1 MSLALA
7 TKHLDK
13 NMAVNLGSFYTPQSL
28 VTKAY
33 GLMQK
38 HINDLD
44 SYIFLDTSCGYG
56 DFFTQNFRYIGAD
69 IDKIALQKAQNAT
82 KIIHT
87 NSLIGVCR
95 EKFEIKH
102 DDKLIIIGNPPY
114 NDKTSQLQARIKKA
128 MFECDEL
135 LKSRDLGISFLRSY
149 ALLEGEFVCVL
160 HPLSYLIKKTNFEA
174 LRDFKAQYRLIDS
187 LIVSSQFFTPNSN
200 AFFPII
206 IALYQ
211 KNAKGMDYDFIQNY
225 RFKTIEGQSF
235 CLNDFDFI
243 ANYVSKYPNPNDKRN
258 AVAYFYTLRDI
269 NALKRNQT
277 FMQGQSA
284 NAIKVFSENLKYYIY
299 IHFFKAY
306 CRNLPYFLGNLD
318 IFIDNESF
326 LKIEDEFLAWF
337 YKKPFDEFK
346 IQCYFNA
353 LFGRFGVNK

>member
-28 VTKAY
+28 VAKAY

-38 HINDLD
+38 HISHLD
-44 SYIFLDTSCGYG
+44 KYTFLDTSCGYG
-56 DFFTQNFRYIGAD
+56 DFFTQDFRYIGAD
-69 IDKIALQKAQNAT
+69 IDKVALSKAQNAT

-87 NSLIGVCR
+87 NSLISVCR
-95 EKFEIKH
+95 DKFGIER
-102 DDKLIIIGNPPY
+102 DEKLIIIGNPPY
-114 NDKTSQLQARIKKA
+114 NDKTSQLQAHIKKA
-128 MFECDEL
+128 MFECDDA

-149 ALLEGEFVCVL
+149 ALLDAEFVCVL

-174 LRDFKAQYRLIDS
+174 LRGFKAQYRLIDS
-187 LIVSSQFFTPNSN
+187 LIVSSQFFTPNSS

-211 KNAKGMDYDFIQNY
+211 KNANGMDYEFIQNY
-225 RFKTIEGQSF
+225 HFKTIEGQSF

-243 ANYVSKYPNPNDKRN
+243 ANYVSKYPNPNDKRD

-277 FMQGQSA
+277 FMQRQNA
-284 NAIKVFSENLKYYIY
+284 NAVKVFSENLKYYIY

-306 CRNLPYFLGNLD
+306 CGKLPYFLGNLD
-318 IFIDNESF
+318 IFIDNEAF
-326 LKIEDEFLAWF
+326 LKIENEFLAWF
-337 YKKPFDEFK
+337 YKKPFDESK
-346 IQCYFNA
+346 IQSYFNA
-353 LFGRFGVNK
+353 LFGRFGVSK